1 VGSAGELPFVDEQAR
16 VVAAPAAAVWRAVEQ
31 VMTGTAGGAGQHSTA
46 GGAGQHS
53 TAGGAGQHSTAGAAA
68 RWYGRLVGVR
78 GERAFE
84 VARSEPPRRL
94 VLVGE
99 HRFARYAL
107 GFTIDDRGAGASVLR
122 AETRAE
128 FPGVAGRLYR
138 GLVIGSRAHVLVVRR
153 LLARVARRAERAATA
168 SA

>member
-1 VGSAGELPFVDEQAR
+1 MGSAGGLPFVDEHTR

-31 VMTGTAGGAGQHSTA
+31 LMTAPT
-46 GGAGQHS
+46 
-53 TAGGAGQHSTAGAAA
+53 GAAA
-68 RWYGRLVGVR
+68 RRYGRLVGVR

-153 LLARVARRAERAATA
+153 LLARVAHRAERAATA